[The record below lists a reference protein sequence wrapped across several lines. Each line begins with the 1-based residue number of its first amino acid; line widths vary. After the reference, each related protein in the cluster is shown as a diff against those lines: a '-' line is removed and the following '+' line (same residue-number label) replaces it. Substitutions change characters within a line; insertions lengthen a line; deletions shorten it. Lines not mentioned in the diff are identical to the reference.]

1 MTLEVS
7 HNIQN
12 MISLWHLYGAQS
24 KEKLWHSV
32 SWPHRVW
39 HDSLEPDVT
48 IATLAHASLAK
59 EQKIV
64 MLQEQQQLTPAWL
77 ARYQFDGGLQLMNI
91 DLTTSTFARCDK
103 TQLIPVSIES
113 IESIESI
120 SQINEFSA
128 LCSKGFGY
136 KIDTQVLEKVA
147 QMSSVK
153 LMLLA
158 VDGRSVATA
167 LLHETERVLGIYQ
180 IAVPA
185 EHRGK
190 GYATSIM
197 LHILNYAQQKGFQYA
212 CLQASEM
219 GQNLYLKLGFKV
231 CGQLMIYQ
239 PK

>member
-1 MTLEVS
+1 MTLDVS

-12 MISLWHLYGAQS
+12 MLSLWHLYGAHS
-24 KEKLWHSV
+24 KEKLWHSA

-39 HDSLEPDVT
+39 HDSLEPGVT
-48 IATLAHASLAK
+48 IAALEHSSLAK
-59 EQKIV
+59 EQKVV
-64 MLQEQQQLTPAWL
+64 MLKDQLQLPPAWL
-77 ARYQFDGGLQLMNI
+77 ARYHVDGGLQLMNI
-91 DLTTSTFARCDK
+91 DLTMSTFARCDK
-103 TQLIPVSIES
+103 TQLVPVSSES
-113 IESIESI
+113 V
-120 SQINEFSA
+120 SQINEFSS

-136 KIDTQVLEKVA
+136 AIDTQVLEKVA
-147 QMSSVK
+147 KTSAVK

-158 VDGRSVATA
+158 ADGNSVATA

-185 EHRGK
+185 AHRGK

-197 LHILNYAQQKGFQYA
+197 LHILNYAQQKGGKHA

-239 PK
+239 AK

>member
-7 HNIQN
+7 HNIKN

-77 ARYQFDGGLQLMNI
+77 ARYQVDGGLQLMNI
-91 DLTTSTFARCDK
+91 DLTTSTFSRCYK
-103 TQLIPVSIES
+103 TTLMPVSS
-113 IESIESI
+113 ESI

-136 KIDTQVLEKVA
+136 AIDTLVLKKVA
-147 QMSSVK
+147 KMSSVK

-167 LLHETERVLGIYQ
+167 LLHKTERVLGIYQ

-197 LHILNYAQQKGFQYA
+197 LHILNYAQQKSFQYA

>member
-1 MTLEVS
+1 MLEVS
-7 HNIQN
+7 YNIQN
-12 MISLWHLYGAQS
+12 MLSLWHLYGASS
-24 KEKLWHSV
+24 KRKLWHSD

-39 HDSLEPDVT
+39 HDSLEPGAT
-48 IATLAHASLAK
+48 IASLEHVSLAK

-64 MLQEQQQLTPAWL
+64 MLQDQQLLPPAWL
-77 ARYQFDGGLQLMNI
+77 AHYQTDGGLQLMNL
-91 DLTTSTFARCDK
+91 DLTTSTFADCDSTK
-103 TQLIPVSIES
+103 LLPVSRES
-113 IESIESI
+113 VN
-120 SQINEFSA
+120 QIAEFSV

-136 KIDTQVLEKVA
+136 EIDTQVLEKVA

-158 VDGRSVATA
+158 VDGKSVATA

-180 IAVPA
+180 IAVPS

-197 LHILNYAQQKGFQYA
+197 LHILNYAQQKGFERA

-231 CGQLMIYQ
+231 CGQLLIYQ

>member
-1 MTLEVS
+1 MTLYVS

-12 MISLWHLYGAQS
+12 MLSLWHLYGAHS
-24 KEKLWHSV
+24 KENLWHSK

-39 HDSLEPDVT
+39 HDSLEPGVT
-48 IATLAHASLAK
+48 ITALEHAALAK

-64 MLQEQQQLTPAWL
+64 MLKDQQQLPPAWL
-77 ARYQFDGGLQLMNI
+77 VRYQTDGGLQLMNI

-103 TQLIPVSIES
+103 TQLIPVSS
-113 IESIESI
+113 GSV

-136 KIDTQVLEKVA
+136 EIDTAVLERVA
-147 QMSSVK
+147 KINSVK

-158 VDGRSVATA
+158 ADGNSVATA
-167 LLHETERVLGIYQ
+167 LLHETERALGIYQ
-180 IAVPA
+180 IAVPT

-197 LHILNYAQQKGFQYA
+197 LHILNYAQRKGVKHA

-219 GQNLYLKLGFKV
+219 GQNLYLKLGFNV
-231 CGQLMIYQ
+231 CGQLLIYQ